1 MDNLKFEC
9 FSNINLNDPFFNS
22 LKSDY
27 MEFPDWFKRKA
38 EKNEYAYVLYNH
50 YNSIDGF
57 LYLKQENEILDI
69 VPPIYNCNI
78 LKVGTFKFNPQ
89 GTLRGQ
95 RFIKK
100 ILDIAITNKFEL
112 IYLTIFEKHEY
123 LIKLFRKYGFYA
135 AGTKQTANGIEYVY
149 MRNMRHLFGDI
160 ILDYPYIYYPN
171 TNKYLLAIHPEYHT
185 RLFPESILFNE
196 SPNIIQDVSHSNSI
210 HKIYISGAYGAHKL
224 KRGDI
229 LVMYRTGDG
238 QGSAYYRSVVS
249 SVCVVEEVR
258 HISTFPTEESY
269 LQYCSRFSVFNASE
283 LSKFY
288 REKRYPYIIRFTYNL
303 ALPKRINRKQ
313 LLDNGVI
320 GDQTR
325 IVLEQISNEQFSSIL
340 RLSQADESFI
350 INQA

>member
-27 MEFPDWFKRKA
+27 MEFPDWFRRKA

-57 LYLKQENEILDI
+57 LYLKQESEILDI

-123 LIKLFRKYGFYA
+123 LIKLFQKYGFYA

-160 ILDYPYIYYPN
+160 ILDYPYIYYHN

-210 HKIYISGAYGAHKL
+210 HKIYISGAYEAYKL

-249 SVCVVEEVR
+249 SICVVEEVH
-258 HISTFPTEESY
+258 HISKFPTEESY

-288 REKRYPYIIRFTYNL
+288 RERRYPYIIRFTYNL

-325 IVLEQISNEQFSSIL
+325 IVLEQISNEKFSSIL

>member
-1 MDNLKFEC
+1 MDNLKFVR
-9 FSNINLNDPFFNS
+9 FSDVDLNDPFFDS
-22 LKSDY
+22 LKADY
-27 MEFPDWFKRKA
+27 REFPDWFRRKA
-38 EKNEYAYVLYNH
+38 EKGECAYVLYNK

-57 LYLKQENEILDI
+57 LYLKQEGEILDI
-69 VPPIYNCNI
+69 VPPIYNRHI

-100 ILDIAITNKFEL
+100 ILDIAITNRFEL
-112 IYLTIFEKHEY
+112 IYLTIFGKHDY
-123 LIKLFRKYGFYA
+123 LINLFQKYGFYA
-135 AGTKQTANGIEYVY
+135 AGTKQTTNGTEYVY
-149 MRNMRHLFGDI
+149 MRDMPHLAGDI
-160 ILDYPYIYYPN
+160 VLDYPYIYSN
-171 TNKYLLAIHPEYHT
+171 ANKYLLAIHPEYHT

-210 HKIYISGAYGAHKL
+210 HKIYISGAYEACKL

-229 LVMYRTGDG
+229 LVMYRTGDK

-249 SVCVVEEVR
+249 SVCVVEEVH

-269 LQYCSRFSVFNASE
+269 LQYCGKFSVFEDNE

-288 REKRYPYIIRFTYNL
+288 REKRYPYVIRFTYNM

-325 IVLEQISNEQFSSIL
+325 IVLEPISNEQFSSIL

-350 INQA
+350 IN

>member
-1 MDNLKFEC
+1 MDNLKLEY
-9 FSNINLNDPFFNS
+9 FSNINLNDPFFDS

-38 EKNEYAYVLYNH
+38 ERNEYAYVLYN

-100 ILDIAITNKFEL
+100 ILDIAIVNHFEL
-112 IYLTIFEKHEY
+112 IYLTIFEKHDY
-123 LIKLFRKYGFYA
+123 LIKLFQKYGFYY
-135 AGTKQTANGIEYVY
+135 AGTKQTMNGTEYVY
-149 MRNMRHLFGDI
+149 MRDMRHVVGDI
-160 ILDYPYIYYPN
+160 ILDYPYIYPN
-171 TNKYLLAIHPEYHT
+171 TNKYLLAIRPEYHT

-210 HKIYISGAYGAHKL
+210 HKIYISAADDARKL
-224 KRGDI
+224 KPGDI
-229 LVMYRTGDG
+229 LIIYRTGDG
-238 QGSAYYRSVVS
+238 QGPAYYRAVVS
-249 SVCVVEEVR
+249 SVCVVEEVC
-258 HISTFPTEESY
+258 HISEFLTEESY
-269 LQYCSRFSVFNASE
+269 IQYCSRFSVFNDRE
-283 LSKFY
+283 LSQFY
-288 REKRYPYIIRFTYNL
+288 KEKRYPYIIRFTYNL

-340 RLSQADESFI
+340 RLSQANESFI

>member
-1 MDNLKFEC
+1 MDNLKLEY
-9 FSNINLNDPFFNS
+9 FSNINLNDPFFDS

-38 EKNEYAYVLYNH
+38 EKNEYAYVLYN

-69 VPPIYNCNI
+69 VPQIYNCNI

-100 ILDIAITNKFEL
+100 ILDIAIVNHFEL
-112 IYLTIFEKHEY
+112 IYLTIFEKHDY
-123 LIKLFRKYGFYA
+123 LIKLFQKYGFYY
-135 AGTKQTANGIEYVY
+135 AGTKQTMNGTEYVY
-149 MRNMRHLFGDI
+149 MRDMRHVVGDI
-160 ILDYPYIYYPN
+160 ILDYPYVNPN
-171 TNKYLLAIHPEYHT
+171 ANKYLLAIHPEYHT

-210 HKIYISGAYGAHKL
+210 HKIYISGAYGAYKL

-249 SVCVVEEVR
+249 SVCVVEEVH
-258 HISTFPTEESY
+258 HISEFPTEESY

-283 LSKFY
+283 LSRFY

-313 LLDNGVI
+313 LLDNSVI

-340 RLSQADESFI
+340 SLSQANESFI

>member
-1 MDNLKFEC
+1 MDNLKLEY
-9 FSNINLNDPFFNS
+9 FSNINLNDPFFDS

-38 EKNEYAYVLYNH
+38 ERNEYAYVLYN

-100 ILDIAITNKFEL
+100 ILDIAIVNHFEL
-112 IYLTIFEKHEY
+112 IYLTIFEKHDY
-123 LIKLFRKYGFYA
+123 LIKLFQKYGFYY
-135 AGTKQTANGIEYVY
+135 AGTKQTMNGTEYVY
-149 MRNMRHLFGDI
+149 MRDMRHVVGDI
-160 ILDYPYIYYPN
+160 ILDYPYIYPN
-171 TNKYLLAIHPEYHT
+171 TNKYLLAIRPEYHT

-210 HKIYISGAYGAHKL
+210 HKIYISAADDARKL
-224 KRGDI
+224 KPGDI
-229 LVMYRTGDG
+229 LIIYRTGDG
-238 QGSAYYRSVVS
+238 QGPAYYRAVVS
-249 SVCVVEEVR
+249 SICVVEEVC
-258 HISTFPTEESY
+258 HISEFLTEESY
-269 LQYCSRFSVFNASE
+269 IQYCSRFSVFNDRE
-283 LSKFY
+283 LSQFY
-288 REKRYPYIIRFTYNL
+288 KEKRYPYIIRFTYNL
-303 ALPKRINRKQ
+303 ALSKRINRKQ
-313 LLDNGVI
+313 LLDSGVI

-325 IVLEQISNEQFSSIL
+325 IVLERISNEQFISIL
-340 RLSQADESFI
+340 RLSQANESFI

>member
-9 FSNINLNDPFFNS
+9 FSNINLDDPFFDS

-27 MEFPDWFKRKA
+27 MEFPDWFKKKA
-38 EKNEYAYVLYNH
+38 EKNEYAYVLYKY
-50 YNSIDGF
+50 YNRIDGF

-100 ILDIAITNKFEL
+100 ILDIAIVNHFEL
-112 IYLTIFEKHEY
+112 IYLTIFEKHDY
-123 LIKLFRKYGFYA
+123 LIKLFQKYGFYY
-135 AGTKQTANGIEYVY
+135 AGTKQTMNGTEYVY
-149 MRNMRHLFGDI
+149 MRDMRHVVGDI
-160 ILDYPYIYYPN
+160 ILDYPYIYPN
-171 TNKYLLAIHPEYHT
+171 TNKYLLAIRPEYHT

-210 HKIYISGAYGAHKL
+210 HKIYISAADDARKL
-224 KRGDI
+224 KPGDI
-229 LVMYRTGDG
+229 LIIYRTGDG
-238 QGSAYYRSVVS
+238 QGPAYYRAVVS
-249 SVCVVEEVR
+249 SICVVEEVC
-258 HISTFPTEESY
+258 HISEFLTEESY
-269 LQYCSRFSVFNASE
+269 IQYCSRFSVFNDRE
-283 LSKFY
+283 LSQFY
-288 REKRYPYIIRFTYNL
+288 KEKRYPYIIRFTYNL
-303 ALPKRINRKQ
+303 ALSKRINRKQ
-313 LLDNGVI
+313 LLDSGVI

-325 IVLEQISNEQFSSIL
+325 IVLERISNEQFISIL
-340 RLSQADESFI
+340 RLSQANESFI

>member
-9 FSNINLNDPFFNS
+9 FSNINLDDPFFDS

-27 MEFPDWFKRKA
+27 MEFPDWFKKKA
-38 EKNEYAYVLYNH
+38 EKNEYAYVLYN

-69 VPPIYNCNI
+69 DPPIYNCNI

-100 ILDIAITNKFEL
+100 ILDIAIVNHFEL
-112 IYLTIFEKHEY
+112 IYLTIFEKHDY
-123 LIKLFRKYGFYA
+123 LIKLFQKYGFYY
-135 AGTKQTANGIEYVY
+135 AGTKQTMNGIEYVY
-149 MRNMRHLFGDI
+149 MRDMRHVVGDI
-160 ILDYPYIYYPN
+160 ILDYPYVN
-171 TNKYLLAIHPEYHT
+171 SNANKYLLAIYPEYHT

-210 HKIYISGAYGAHKL
+210 HKIYISGAYGAYKL

-249 SVCVVEEVR
+249 SVCVVEEVN
-258 HISTFPTEESY
+258 HISKFPTEESY
-269 LQYCSRFSVFNASE
+269 LQYCSRFSVFNESE

-288 REKRYPYIIRFTYNL
+288 REKRYQYIIRFTYNL

-340 RLSQADESFI
+340 RLSQANESFI